1 LFGPKIK
8 TFQRRPKQTK
18 DSNELDILY
27 ENHVL
32 SKINMTEKDESGQKM
47 VLNLG
52 TFQLS
57 EYEFVNISKPN
68 G

>member
-8 TFQRRPKQTK
+8 TFQRRPKRAK
-18 DSNELDILY
+18 DSNELDIFY